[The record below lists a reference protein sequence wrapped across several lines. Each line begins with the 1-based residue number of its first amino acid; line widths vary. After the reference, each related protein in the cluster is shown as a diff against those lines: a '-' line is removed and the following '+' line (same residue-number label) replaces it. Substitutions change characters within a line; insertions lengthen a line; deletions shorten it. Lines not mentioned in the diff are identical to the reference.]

1 MVTMWNEWIY
11 WLSSIPRDELLW
23 IVLPLLLF
31 DGLRYCFTSLCVWSY
46 DFACRLN
53 PRKLWERG
61 TGEDF
66 GDTHSARYRYCP
78 SISLIVAGL
87 NEGESLRGTLDRL
100 WQTYPRLQVIVV
112 DDGSTDNMAEVARQF
127 AAEHSGVVVVS
138 KRRGG
143 KSSAMNAGLAYAT
156 GEITIVLDADSE
168 LAPNALWEI
177 VQPLED
183 ISVGAVSGNVRVR
196 NFRTNLLTRLQS
208 FEYLRSVFLGRIVT
222 SRLGI
227 LGIVSGAFGAFR
239 TSLLKQMG
247 GWDVGPGEDE
257 DVVLRIRKLGYRIE
271 FVPQADCFT
280 DAPESWKVLTKQRR
294 RWEWAVVTFE
304 SRKHIDMANPFNK
317 HFSFSNFVL
326 FAERWFYNLLLPL
339 WFWVYV
345 GWLVGSRGLSELVY
359 PSILFYLL
367 YVLGDLIQYLI
378 ILDYSHHIR
387 RDLHAALVIPLMPF
401 YQAYQRLI
409 TTFAVVEEMLSRRSF
424 RDGFVP
430 QHVRSV
436 TWHW

>member
-1 MVTMWNEWIY
+1 MVTWWNEWTF

-23 IVLPLLLF
+23 LILPVVMF
-31 DGLRYCFTSLCVWSY
+31 DGLRYCFSSLCMWSF
-46 DFACRLN
+46 DAL
-53 PRKLWERG
+53 
-61 TGEDF
+61 
-66 GDTHSARYRYCP
+66 SALVPGKSLLCKTSPVNLQSSQSSYRYCP

-87 NEGESLRGTLDRL
+87 NEGDSLRGTLQRL
-100 WQTYPRLQVIVV
+100 WGTYPKLQLIVV
-112 DDGSTDNMAEVARQF
+112 DDGSTDNMAAVARQF
-127 AAEHSGVVVVS
+127 AIEHPGVIVIS

-143 KSSAMNAGLAYAT
+143 KSSAMNAGLACAT
-156 GEITIVLDADSE
+156 GEVTIVLDADSE

-183 ISVGAVSGNVRVR
+183 PRVGAVSGNVRVR
-196 NFRTNLLTRLQS
+196 NFSKNLLTRLQA
-208 FEYLRSVFLGRIVT
+208 FEYLRSVFLGRMVT

-257 DVVLRIRKLGYRIE
+257 DMVLRIRKLGFKIE
-271 FVPQADCFT
+271 FIPHADCFT
-280 DAPESWKVLTKQRR
+280 DVPESWKVLTKQRR

-317 HFSFSNFVL
+317 HFSVSNFVL
-326 FAERWFYNLLLPL
+326 FAERWFFNLLLPL
-339 WFWVYV
+339 WFWVYI
-345 GWLVGSRGLSELVY
+345 GWRIGSSGLTNLIF
-359 PSILFYLL
+359 PSVLFYLL
-367 YVLGDLIQYLI
+367 YLIGDVIQYLI
-378 ILDYSHHIR
+378 ILYYSSHLR
-387 RDLHAALVIPLMPF
+387 RDLGAVFVIPLMPL
-401 YQAYQRLI
+401 YQAYQRLV

>member
-1 MVTMWNEWIY
+1 MATMWNEWTY

-23 IVLPLLLF
+23 LILPVMLF
-31 DGLRYCFTSLCVWSY
+31 DGLRYCFTSLCVWTF
-46 DFACRLN
+46 DFVCRLLPKN
-53 PRKLWERG
+53 LWS
-61 TGEDF
+61 
-66 GDTHSARYRYCP
+66 SASSLDLESQRPGYRYCP
-78 SISLIVAGL
+78 SISLVVAGL
-87 NEGESLRGTLDRL
+87 NEGENLRGTLERL
-100 WQTYPRLQVIVV
+100 WGTYPRLQLIVV
-112 DDGSTDNMAEVARQF
+112 DDGSTDNMALVARQF
-127 AAEHSGVVVVS
+127 AADHPGVIVIS

-143 KSSAMNAGLAYAT
+143 KSSAMNAGLACAT
-156 GEITIVLDADSE
+156 GEVTIVLDADSE

-183 ISVGAVSGNVRVR
+183 PTVGAVSGNVRVR
-196 NFRTNLLTRLQS
+196 NYSKNLLTRLQA
-208 FEYLRSVFLGRIVT
+208 FEYLRSVFLGRIVS

-257 DVVLRIRKLGYRIE
+257 DVVLRIRKQGYKIE

-280 DAPESWKVLTKQRR
+280 DVPESWKVLTKQRR

-317 HFSFSNFVL
+317 HCTLSNFVL
-326 FAERWFYNLLLPL
+326 FAERWFFNLLLPL
-339 WFWVYV
+339 WFWVYLA
-345 GWLVGSRGLSELVY
+345 WTFGSNGISDLIY
-359 PSILFYLL
+359 PSLLFYCL
-367 YVLGDLIQYLI
+367 YVLGDLVHYLI
-378 ILDYSHHIR
+378 ILDYSNHFR
-387 RDLHAALVIPLMPF
+387 RDLAAIFVIPLMPF